1 MDEMLCVDR
10 CWDMDE
16 LINFLSPIQ
25 VIVQMPEPD
34 RFLRYYTSAAMQN
47 FMLGKSDI
55 YVLAAAARRGL
66 KWFII
71 EPVSRRNTF
80 VNRVPF

>member
-1 MDEMLCVDR
+1 MLRVDR

-25 VIVQMPEPD
+25 IIVRMPEPD
-34 RFLRYYTSAAMQN
+34 RFLRDHTSAAMQN
-47 FMLGKSDI
+47 FMFVKSDI

-66 KWFII
+66 KWFYG
-71 EPVSRRNTF
+71 PPLQRGVVLTWFN
-80 VNRVPF
+80 